1 MSKKK
6 ETKVVKGVVCDFTK
20 NKHDVTIKMC
30 CASCKHHEPYDS
42 DGPRRACKQHIKIV
56 DGKETYKI
64 VDKSDCCGDWQIS
77 EQIDDI
83 KLRP

>member
-1 MSKKK
+1 MSKT
-6 ETKVVKGVVCDFTK
+6 ETKVVKGVICEFTK

-30 CASCKHHEPYDS
+30 CASCKYHEPYDS
-42 DGPRRACKQHIKIV
+42 EGPRRMCTIRK
-56 DGKETYKI
+56 KI
-64 VDKSDCCGDWQIS
+64 VDKSDCCGDWKIS